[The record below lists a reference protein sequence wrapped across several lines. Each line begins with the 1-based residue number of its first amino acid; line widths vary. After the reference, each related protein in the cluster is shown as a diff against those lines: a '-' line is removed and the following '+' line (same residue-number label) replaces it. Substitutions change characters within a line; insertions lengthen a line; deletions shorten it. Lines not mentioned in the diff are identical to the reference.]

1 MERKRNQM
9 PACAACKLSE
19 HCQSVSCSV
28 PRRALFFG
36 YGLPLIILVSVL
48 MIVLVLTKSEAVAA
62 LSSLGALALYYLLL
76 WLKVIRY

>member
-19 HCQSVSCSV
+19 HCQSVSCGV

-36 YGLPLIILVSVL
+36 YGLPLIILVGIL
-48 MIVLVLTKSEAVAA
+48 MVVLVLTGNEAAAA
-62 LSSLGALALYYLLL
+62 LSSLGALALYYLSL